1 MKTPPSQLIP
11 PLRMLTLENSTWLPL
26 YLLFLLLAELSFA
39 QSGPPPA
46 GIPSAIPV
54 APAIGTR
61 QPISPTWL
69 ATPPS
74 YRLSPND
81 VLHIRIFQEEELET
95 SARIA
100 KNGSIP
106 FPLIGTVILGGHTV
120 PEATSIL
127 EGALRE
133 YLTHPQAVIRIVEY
147 SKRKFTVLG
156 QVSRPGTYDFPDDS
170 PLTLL
175 EGIGMAGGYTRIA
188 NSSKITI
195 KRLTPNGEQVFRL
208 DGKKMARDKDVT
220 PFPLAPGD
228 TVVIEESLF

>member
-1 MKTPPSQLIP
+1 MKIP
-11 PLRMLTLENSTWLPL
+11 APQFIGPFRRFTSGKFTWLHSTL
-26 YLLFLLLAELSFA
+26 FVLFLAKSAFA

-46 GIPSAIPV
+46 GIPSAVPV
-54 APAIGTR
+54 ASAVAKQSS
-61 QPISPTWL
+61 QPSGI

-81 VLHIRIFQEEELET
+81 VIHIRIFQEEELET

-100 KNGSIP
+100 KNGTIP
-106 FPLIGTVILGGHTV
+106 FPLIGTANLGGRTV

-127 EGALRE
+127 ETSLRE
-133 YLTHPQAVIRIVEY
+133 YLTHPQVVIRIVEY
-147 SKRKFTVLG
+147 AKRKFTVLG

-208 DGKKMARDKDVT
+208 DGKKMARDQTVS